1 MSLIV
6 SEDNTDLFES
16 SYEHALA
23 VGLESVGL
31 TCERFAKDLCP
42 VDTGRLRN
50 SITHALNIDDK
61 SVIVGTNVEY
71 AKYVELNEK
80 AHHTTG
86 QAHYLHDAAANHT
99 KTYHDILE
107 DSLKNA
113 G

>member
-6 SEDNTDLFES
+6 SEDNTEQFLSD
-16 SYEHALA
+16 YERALA

-50 SITHALNIDDK
+50 SITHSLAVDDK
-61 SVIVGTNVEY
+61 YVIVGTNVEY

-80 AHHTTG
+80 AHHESG
-86 QAHYLHDAAANHT
+86 QAHFLHDAAANHG

-107 DSLKNA
+107 SALRDA
-113 G
+113 